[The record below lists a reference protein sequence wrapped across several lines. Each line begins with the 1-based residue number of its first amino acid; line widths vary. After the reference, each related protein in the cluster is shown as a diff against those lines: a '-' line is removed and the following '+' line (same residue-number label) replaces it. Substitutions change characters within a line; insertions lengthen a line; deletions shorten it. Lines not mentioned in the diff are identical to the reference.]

1 VSEQVR
7 IDDPAHVQAQ
17 YVTEENLETR
27 RSVWHPT
34 ADGRDPTTE
43 ALDAIVADNPL
54 RVLEV
59 GPGTG
64 MFAVRLAA
72 ALPDASVTTID
83 QSARLVEMTR
93 ARGVDSRVGDAQDL
107 PYADESFDA
116 VAALWML
123 YHVPDIERA
132 IAEVRRVL
140 RPGGL
145 FVAVTNGDGHVAAL
159 RREAGGR
166 PVVTRFSS
174 QNGEEQLRRHFT
186 TVERSDLVPQAVF
199 LDSDAALAYLRSSDE
214 PVDWR
219 LDPFSEPRAYDGE
232 ATIFRCR

>member
-1 VSEQVR
+1 MR

-72 ALPDASVTTID
+72 ALPAASVTTID
-83 QSARLVEMTR
+83 QSARFVEMTR

-140 RPGGL
+140 APGGRFL
-145 FVAVTNGDGHVAAL
+145 SLDFNRPTGALVRTAYLAYLTVVGSALGLALHGDADSYRYIPESIRRYPGADGVAAL
-159 RREAGGR
+159 LRDAGFDDVR
-166 PVVTRFSS
+166 AIPVFGGLMAIHTARV
-174 QNGEEQLRRHFT
+174 G
-186 TVERSDLVPQAVF
+186 
-199 LDSDAALAYLRSSDE
+199 
-214 PVDWR
+214 
-219 LDPFSEPRAYDGE
+219 
-232 ATIFRCR
+232 

>member
-1 VSEQVR
+1 MR
-7 IDDPAHVQAQ
+7 IDDPAHVRAQ
-17 YVTEENLETR
+17 YLTEENLETR

-34 ADGRDPTTE
+34 ADGRDPATE
-43 ALDAIVADNPL
+43 ALAAIVADNPL

-72 ALPDASVTTID
+72 ALPDASLTTID
-83 QSARLVEMTR
+83 QSEHFVEMTR
-93 ARGVDSRVGDAQDL
+93 ARGIDARQGDAQDL

-116 VAALWML
+116 VAAMWML
-123 YHVPDIERA
+123 YHVPDVDRA

-159 RREAGGR
+159 RREAGGE
-166 PVVTRFSS
+166 PVVSAFSS
-174 QNGEEQLRRHFT
+174 QNGEPQLRRRFAD
-186 TVERSDLVPQAVF
+186 VERTDLVPQAVF
-199 LDSDAALAYLRSSDE
+199 LDSDAALAYLHSSEED
-214 PVDWR
+214 VDWR
-219 LDPFSEPRAYDGE
+219 LQEFHEPRAYDGE
-232 ATIFRCR
+232 ATIFCCR

>member
-1 VSEQVR
+1 MNERVR

-72 ALPDASVTTID
+72 ALPDASITTID
-83 QSARLVEMTR
+83 QSERFVEMTR
-93 ARGVDSRVGDAQDL
+93 ARGIDSRVGDAQDL
-107 PYADESFDA
+107 PYADESFDS
-116 VAALWML
+116 ML
-123 YHVPDIERA
+123 EIGFGSS
-132 IAEVRRVL
+132 IK
-140 RPGGL
+140 
-145 FVAVTNGDGHVAAL
+145 
-159 RREAGGR
+159 REY
-166 PVVTRFSS
+166 
-174 QNGEEQLRRHFT
+174 E
-186 TVERSDLVPQAVF
+186 
-199 LDSDAALAYLRSSDE
+199 
-214 PVDWR
+214 WR
-219 LDPFSEPRAYDGE
+219 LKRGESLANLQAFAHLADPDTTG
-232 ATIFRCR
+232 

>member
-1 VSEQVR
+1 MR

-17 YVTEENLETR
+17 YLTEENLETR

-34 ADGRDPTTE
+34 ADGRDPATE
-43 ALDAIVADNPL
+43 ALAAIVADNPL

-72 ALPDASVTTID
+72 ALPDASLTTIE
-83 QSARLVEMTR
+83 QSERFVEMTR
-93 ARGVDSRVGDAQDL
+93 ARGIDARVGDAQDL

-116 VAALWML
+116 VAAMWML
-123 YHVPDIERA
+123 YHVPDIDRA

-145 FVAVTNGDGHVAAL
+145 FVAVTNGDGHVADL
-159 RREAGGR
+159 RRDAGGE
-166 PVVTRFSS
+166 PVVTAFSS
-174 QNGEEQLRRHFT
+174 QNGEPQLRRHFA
-186 TVERSDLVPQAVF
+186 TVERTDLVPQAVF
-199 LDSDAALAYLRSSDE
+199 LDSDAALAYLRSSE
-214 PVDWR
+214 EAVDWR
-219 LDPFSEPRAYDGE
+219 LEEFHEPRAYDGE
-232 ATIFRCR
+232 ATIFCCR